1 MSSTYVSN
9 YYSAALRGTSGYAY
23 VMFYEICE
31 SNVCPRT
38 PRWRAQYVGAL
49 PQVLGEIVEY
59 VDCCDGGMTKGA
71 GGRAIR
77 AETFLRRTEGALLA
91 ADLVTDR
98 ITLEFGEHLRAIPIA
113 DLAAFDEAA
122 RGAGITIHF
131 TRDGEACGAKFASR
145 TIDLGDPA
153 TVDMLL
159 AFRREANV
167 AVWQVFNMRD
177 MARLPVPVAG
187 AWTPAS
193 CTTKEYVQATA
204 QAMEHLARHR
214 LIKMRCPWPGSDYVR
229 EEFLVLDEQQ
239 RALTSSPLRW
249 FCQGFLGDSRLTKL
263 GHSLAGLKAFRN
275 WMSAATV
282 PVDAAAC
289 EVEAIATGTSEEKA
303 AQIAQQLTDGTS
315 RSLPAR
321 GPASA
326 VFDEL
331 RYSDAATFTM
341 VTPVANSPGQGEPV
355 LT

>member
-23 VMFYEICE
+23 VMFYETCE

-38 PRWRAQYVGAL
+38 PRWRAQYFGPL
-49 PQVLGEIVEY
+49 PQVLSEVVEY

-122 RGAGITIHF
+122 QGAGITIHF

-167 AVWQVFNMRD
+167 AVWQIFNMRD

-249 FCQGFLGDSRLTKL
+249 FCQGFLGEGRCTKL
-263 GHSLAGLKAFRN
+263 GESSAALKAFRG
-275 WMSAATV
+275 WMTAATISL
-282 PVDAAAC
+282 DAPSC
-289 EVEAIATGTSEEKA
+289 EVEATPRGGDAEASASIAAK
-303 AQIAQQLTDGTS
+303 LTNGRST
-315 RSLPAR
+315 SLPAR

-331 RYSDAATFTM
+331 RYCDAARFSVVGPQLRT
-341 VTPVANSPGQGEPV
+341 VSNLS
-355 LT
+355 LL